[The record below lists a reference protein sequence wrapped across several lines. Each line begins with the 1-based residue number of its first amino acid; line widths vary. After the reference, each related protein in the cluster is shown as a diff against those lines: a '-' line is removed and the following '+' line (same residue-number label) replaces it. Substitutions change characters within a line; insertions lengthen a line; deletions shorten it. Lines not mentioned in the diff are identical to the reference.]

1 MTKSKVYFTDM
12 RVLPDYGL
20 LEKMDALMTRAS
32 MDSIDFKDKL
42 VAIKITFAE
51 RGNMAYIRPG
61 YIARVVKRIQELGGK
76 PFLVDCNTLYYG
88 MRSNAVDHLETAML
102 NGFNRIEV
110 GCNAIIADGLT
121 GLDST
126 DIPINLKHVKE
137 AKIGS
142 VIAAADVII
151 SVSHFKGHQGTGFG
165 GTLKNVGMGSGSRR
179 GKMEMHAASKP
190 KINEADCV
198 ACGKCIQ
205 HCPEK
210 AIAYNDRKKAYID
223 YQKCIGCGQC
233 VASCHYGAAT
243 AAYDQDAATVGEK
256 MAEYTYAVLKGKP
269 NFHIS
274 LMMDIS
280 PECDCWSINDL
291 AITPNVGMAASFD
304 PVALDRACVDLV
316 NQAPSI
322 PNSALFDK
330 DEYRSGMDKFDHIH
344 PDVTWRDTLEHAEEI
359 GLGTQQYELVKIK

>member
-1 MTKSKVYFTDM
+1 MASKVFFTDM

-20 LEKMDALMTRAS
+20 LEKLDAIMKRAK

-42 VAIKITFAE
+42 VAIKMTFAE

-88 MRSNAVDHLETAML
+88 SRSNAVDHLETAML

-110 GCNAIIADGLT
+110 GCNALIADGLT

-126 DIPINLKHVKE
+126 DISIDQKHVKT
-137 AKIGS
+137 AKIGNA
-142 VIAAADVII
+142 IAAADIII

-190 KINEADCV
+190 KIKEESCV

-205 HCPEK
+205 HCSQK
-210 AIAYNDRKKAYID
+210 AIAYNKNKKAQID
-223 YQKCIGCGQC
+223 YSKCIGCGQC
-233 VASCHYGAAT
+233 VASCHYSAAV
-243 AAYDQDAATVGEK
+243 AIYDENSATVGEK
-256 MAEYTYAVLKGKP
+256 MAEYAYAVLLGKP

-280 PECDCWSINDL
+280 PECDCWSINDQ
-291 AITPNVGMAASFD
+291 AIAPNIGIAASFD

-316 NQAPSI
+316 NQAPAIATSI
-322 PNSALFDK
+322 LFDK
-330 DEYRSGMDKFDHIH
+330 AAYKPTDDKFDHIH
-344 PDVTWRDTLEHAEEI
+344 PDVTWRDTLTHAEEI
-359 GLGTQQYELVKIK
+359 GLGSQTYELVKIR